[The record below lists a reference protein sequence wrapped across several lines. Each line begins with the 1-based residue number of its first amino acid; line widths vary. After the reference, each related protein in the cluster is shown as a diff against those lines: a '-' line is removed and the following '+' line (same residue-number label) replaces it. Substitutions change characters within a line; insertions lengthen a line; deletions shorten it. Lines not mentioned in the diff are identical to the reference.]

1 MNEGCPI
8 YIFPEG
14 HTSHTGVMDEFKPG
28 FLMLARQAQAQ
39 VVPVVID
46 GEFKAFHRMHI
57 IVGKPVEM
65 DLNEEGR
72 PSVVLKKYAGVCRDR
87 IYELRD
93 TYGVK
98 KQS

>member
-1 MNEGCPI
+1 MRAARSTYSRN
-8 YIFPEG
+8 G

-46 GEFKAFHRMHI
+46 GEFKVFHRMHI

-72 PSVVLKKYAGVCRDR
+72 PSVVLKKICRRLQRQD
-87 IYELRD
+87 L
-93 TYGVK
+93 
-98 KQS
+98 